1 MITVPCKFSQ
11 KDYHAMW
18 KDTNTLVITQN
29 HQQSSKTNPKFRH
42 NSYSGYPNPLK
53 ARIHILIL

>member
-18 KDTNTLVITQN
+18 KETNTLVITQN
-29 HQQSSKTNPKFRH
+29 HQQSKKKTSPEFRH
-42 NSYSGYPNPLK
+42 NLYSGYPNPLK
-53 ARIHILIL
+53 ARIHKL